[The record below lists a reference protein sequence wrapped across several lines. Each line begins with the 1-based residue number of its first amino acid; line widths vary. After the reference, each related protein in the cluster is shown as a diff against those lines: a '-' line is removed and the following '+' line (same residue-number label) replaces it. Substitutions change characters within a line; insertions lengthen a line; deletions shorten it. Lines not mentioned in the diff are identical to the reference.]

1 MRRREFVR
9 LFAALRGDAVVITGP
24 GGASGALYEADDR
37 PATIYNMDMGYAAA
51 MCLGI
56 ALGDPG
62 QRVVAIEGDGSMLAG
77 MGVLSTIGRY
87 QPANLALIVV
97 DNGVYAS
104 TGGTEG
110 AVPTAAGTSTDLAA
124 LARACGLAGPQV
136 LTADSVEGAGQ
147 AVRRA
152 LTLPGPW
159 VVIVRVDPADPG
171 PRQLPGRDLVETS
184 LALQRE
190 LAGRRSARARVEAD
204 HPDPGQ
210 PLGDG
215 RVEQD
220 LGARVTR
227 DPGGDQPVP

>member
-9 LFAALRGDAVVITGP
+9 LFAALRGDEVVVTGP
-24 GGASGALYEADDR
+24 GGVSGALYEADDQ

-51 MCLGI
+51 MCLGL

-87 QPANLALIVV
+87 QPPNLTLIVV

-104 TGGTEG
+104 TGGG
-110 AVPTAAGTSTDLAA
+110 DVPTAVGTSTDLAA
-124 LARACGLAGPQV
+124 LARACGIADPHV
-136 LTADSVEGAGQ
+136 VTAEEAETAGQ

-152 LTLPGPW
+152 LAQPGPW

-184 LALQRE
+184 LAMQRE
-190 LAGRRSARARVEAD
+190 LARRRSARAEAD
-204 HPDPGQ
+204 HPDSGQ
-210 PLGDG
+210 PFGDG
-215 RVEQD
+215 RVAQD